1 MFFSSSPSE
10 RPLPAVTWEQ
20 RLESASGEREIVAI
34 AREFLAMFDPFE
46 LHALPE
52 DCRPPAKIVDGDDI
66 SNYAFDL
73 VRYGCGTLNAETT
86 LLHRLANFFTQAGA
100 RLSQVNAARG
110 SSDPESR
117 HSA

>member
-1 MFFSSSPSE
+1 MFFNPSD
-10 RPLPAVTWEQ
+10 RPLPTVTWEQ
-20 RLESASGEREIVAI
+20 RLDSAPGEREIVAI
-34 AREFLAMFDPFE
+34 SREFLAMFDPFE

-52 DCRPPAKIVDGDDI
+52 QCRPPTKIVDADDI

-73 VRYGCGTLNAETT
+73 VRYGCDTRNAETT
-86 LLHRLANFFTQAGA
+86 LLQRLSNFFTLAGA

-110 SSDPESR
+110 ASDPESR